1 VGAQPFG
8 EGAVQNSVEINNP
21 DDIKIRNTPDVRA
34 PYMNT
39 TSPCRV
45 GVSGGI
51 GVAGFGGSAGTT
63 VEDKEC
69 TLRQT
74 AQTFSAMGVPGMG
87 LWLLCRSQAVTR
99 ADMTPE
105 DCEAMV
111 AQLQIE
117 AELEYEGGAPKFYA
131 QAEDP
136 RIEEQQEEI
145 EELRAELEELKKKKE
160 QEDYV
165 ERDRFS
171 EIQEKLRQIP
181 EIKRGS

>member
-1 VGAQPFG
+1 
-8 EGAVQNSVEINNP
+8 
-21 DDIKIRNTPDVRA
+21 
-34 PYMNT
+34 
-39 TSPCRV
+39 
-45 GVSGGI
+45 
-51 GVAGFGGSAGTT
+51 
-63 VEDKEC
+63 
-69 TLRQT
+69 
-74 AQTFSAMGVPGMG
+74 
-87 LWLLCRSQAVTR
+87 
-99 ADMTPE
+99 MTPE

-117 AELEYEGGAPKFYA
+117 AELEYEGGEVEPPKFYA